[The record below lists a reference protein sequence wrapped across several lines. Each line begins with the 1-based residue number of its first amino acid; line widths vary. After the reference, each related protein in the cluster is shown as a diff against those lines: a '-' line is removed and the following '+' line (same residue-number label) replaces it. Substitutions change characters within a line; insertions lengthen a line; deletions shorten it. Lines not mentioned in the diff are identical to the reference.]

1 MVMTSTLSPGDDPRW
16 GLPLGGYT
24 TFGGAPPGTR
34 GGTPMKK
41 NPLPWQVPGEQGQV
55 RMNPGEQGQLGQ
67 PRPNPGGQGSGSVTT
82 GFGLKQTPMG
92 QYGGLHPNMVGAVRR
107 KFGI

>member
-1 MVMTSTLSPGDDPRW
+1 MRMTSTLSPGDDPRW
-16 GLPLGGYT
+16 GLPQGGYT
-24 TFGGAPPGTR
+24 TIGPVPPGM

-41 NPLPWQVPGEQGQV
+41 NPLPWQV
-55 RMNPGEQGQLGQ
+55 PGEQGQLGQ

-92 QYGGLHPNMVGAVRR
+92 QFGGLHPNMVGAVRR
-107 KFGI
+107 NFGI

>member
-1 MVMTSTLSPGDDPRW
+1 MTSTLSPGDDPRW
-16 GLPLGGYT
+16 GHPLGGYT
-24 TFGGAPPGTR
+24 LVGPVPPGM

-55 RMNPGEQGQLGQ
+55 RMNPG
-67 PRPNPGGQGSGSVTT
+67 GQGSGSVTT

-92 QYGGLHPNMVGAVRR
+92 QFGGLHPNMVGAVKRN
-107 KFGI
+107 FGI